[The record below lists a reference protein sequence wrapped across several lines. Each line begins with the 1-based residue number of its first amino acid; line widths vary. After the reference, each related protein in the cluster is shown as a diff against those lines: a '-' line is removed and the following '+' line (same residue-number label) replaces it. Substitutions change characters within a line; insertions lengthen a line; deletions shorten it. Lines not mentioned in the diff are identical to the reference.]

1 MVRKLH
7 ETDINQ
13 IFPFSWIWEFFAAVE
28 KNKCFSTAYLCMF
41 RFLHQQ
47 QNGYSIN
54 ILNIAPTPSSMEES
68 LFHVPLNSFLWRVAV
83 LIVISFSCLF
93 TSAVHPSFFSFPS
106 SEKIPVFSFPHIVC
120 PPHCKNHWV
129 ENLRIE
135 NLRLRILLLNDS
147 VFCRP
152 LTRVNQNGL
161 CTICLV
167 SLQLLFSNFYFLKL
181 GERKRLCRLA
191 GWCQPSWLFL
201 CAPQRRWLNMG
212 GPSPHH
218 LIEPHWRV

>member
-47 QNGYSIN
+47 QNGCSIN

-93 TSAVHPSFFSFPS
+93 TSAVHPSFFF
-106 SEKIPVFSFPHIVC
+106 FSFFRKKSHYFHFPILSVLFTV
-120 PPHCKNHWV
+120 KI
-129 ENLRIE
+129 IE
-135 NLRLRILLLNDS
+135 LRILGLRILGWESYCSMIQCS
-147 VFCRP
+147 VV
-152 LTRVNQNGL
+152 L
-161 CTICLV
+161 
-167 SLQLLFSNFYFLKL
+167 
-181 GERKRLCRLA
+181 
-191 GWCQPSWLFL
+191 
-201 CAPQRRWLNMG
+201 
-212 GPSPHH
+212 SP
-218 LIEPHWRV
+218 E